1 MSAITATRVQRQA
14 RNAANAQGAFIAKGR
29 LQALSDEHFNVHP
42 DKLIWADVGT
52 LRHYAELLRR
62 ITDCAFPRAS
72 TPRPLGPAAS
82 PPPAGLRPVEGR
94 HVAGPAIGDA
104 TMTPLTETQSLALSR
119 AAQRDGGIALPLP
132 ERLKGG
138 AAKRVVGPLIEK
150 GLLEEVGADLRK
162 CGQPLWR
169 STGHGHGVTLTIT
182 RAGLEAVGVETGD
195 SAPGAADE
203 APSDPAPAK
212 DARATRRADTA
223 AESAGP
229 RAPREGTKLAKLVEL
244 LRQPEG
250 ATIAEMTEATGW
262 QQHTVR
268 GALAAS
274 VKKKLGLEVVSEKP
288 QGQDRRWRIG
298 L

>member
-1 MSAITATRVQRQA
+1 
-14 RNAANAQGAFIAKGR
+14 
-29 LQALSDEHFNVHP
+29 
-42 DKLIWADVGT
+42 
-52 LRHYAELLRR
+52 
-62 ITDCAFPRAS
+62 
-72 TPRPLGPAAS
+72 
-82 PPPAGLRPVEGR
+82 
-94 HVAGPAIGDA
+94 
-104 TMTPLTETQSLALSR
+104 MTTLTETQSLVLSR

-212 DARATRRADTA
+212 DALATERADTEA
-223 AESAGP
+223 DNGAP

-274 VKKKLGLEVVSEKP
+274 VKKKLGLEVTSEKP

>member
-1 MSAITATRVQRQA
+1 
-14 RNAANAQGAFIAKGR
+14 
-29 LQALSDEHFNVHP
+29 
-42 DKLIWADVGT
+42 
-52 LRHYAELLRR
+52 
-62 ITDCAFPRAS
+62 
-72 TPRPLGPAAS
+72 
-82 PPPAGLRPVEGR
+82 
-94 HVAGPAIGDA
+94 
-104 TMTPLTETQSLALSR
+104 MTTLTETQSLVLSR

-212 DARATRRADTA
+212 DALATERADTEA
-223 AESAGP
+223 DNGAP